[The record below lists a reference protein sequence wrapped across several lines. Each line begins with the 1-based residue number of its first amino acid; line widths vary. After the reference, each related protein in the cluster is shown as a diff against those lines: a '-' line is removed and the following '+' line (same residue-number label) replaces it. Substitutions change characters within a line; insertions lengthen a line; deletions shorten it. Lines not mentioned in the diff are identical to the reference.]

1 MFFFFFKNGSLLL
14 SQFLHDNP
22 VLRLKCRTWQ
32 SYKNHGTAE
41 QVWNICRNRIV
52 PVKQVETKLTSLQTK
67 KCNLFENFFDT
78 FSLTLY
84 TLTSVC
90 IPILFFIH
98 FLNC

>member
-1 MFFFFFKNGSLLL
+1 MFFFFKNGSLLL

-52 PVKQVETKLTSLQTK
+52 PEIKGSSQLRTLLKQVVVNRT
-67 KCNLFENFFDT
+67 
-78 FSLTLY
+78 
-84 TLTSVC
+84 
-90 IPILFFIH
+90 
-98 FLNC
+98 